1 LNIGV
6 LSSGS
11 SGNALLVEH
20 EGRSIFFDAGLSGCE
35 HLKRMQQAGF
45 GALCPLGLFVS
56 HEHGDHSRGAGVLAR
71 KWRVPVFSTKGTF
84 FGSGFNRQKLPAG
97 AERFENGDTIDLGP
111 FRVTTF
117 RISHDASDPT
127 GFVVEAGGVRIGI
140 ATDMGEAGPL
150 VLSMLSCCD
159 GLVLEFNHDLEMLW
173 DGPYP
178 WPLKQR
184 ISSGLGHLSNDDAA
198 TLLGRI
204 AHGGLKVCVLA
215 HLSQENNTPELA
227 LESARRVTGD
237 RFALVAGS
245 RHHALPMIQVVQEVF
260 V

>member
-1 LNIGV
+1 MNLGV

-20 EGRSIFFDAGLSGCE
+20 DGWCIFFDAGLSGCE
-35 HLKRMQQAGF
+35 HLKRMRQAGF
-45 GALCPLGLFVS
+45 DRITPLGLFLS
-56 HEHGDHSRGAGVLAR
+56 HEHSDHSRGAGVLAR
-71 KWRVPVFSTKGTF
+71 KWALPLFSTRGTF
-84 FGSGFNRQKLPAG
+84 FGAGLNRQKLPAG
-97 AERFENGDTIDLGP
+97 AERFQNGDTVSLGP
-111 FRVTTF
+111 FQVTAF
-117 RISHDASDPT
+117 SISHDAADPA
-127 GFVVEAGGVRIGI
+127 GFVVEAGGSRLGI

-150 VLSMLSCCD
+150 VLQMLSGCN

-184 ISSGLGHLSNDDAA
+184 ISSGLGHLSNEDASA
-198 TLLGRI
+198 LLGRL
-204 AHGGLKVCVLA
+204 ANPGLAVCVLA

-227 LESARRVTGD
+227 LKSAKQVTEE

-245 RHHALPMIQVVQEVF
+245 RHHALPMIQVV
-260 V
+260 